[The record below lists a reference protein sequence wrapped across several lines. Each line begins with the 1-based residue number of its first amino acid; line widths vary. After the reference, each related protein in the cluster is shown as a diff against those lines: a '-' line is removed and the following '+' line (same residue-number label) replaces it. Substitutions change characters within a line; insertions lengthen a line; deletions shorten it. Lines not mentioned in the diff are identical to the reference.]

1 MLDIQKYIGTPKII
15 VEELSNGTSRYEIQ
29 YLPRWFGY
37 TLWNAMRRIMLWYD
51 FGAAIT
57 WLKIHWYTHEYQVVD
72 WMKET
77 IVDFMLNLKKIRFK
91 LDEDSD
97 SLQWVNQ
104 AFSWVWIYY
113 AKDLNLPGSIS
124 LLNDDDYLFEITDPN
139 LELCFDIRVE
149 KGYWYFSMDFL
160 KDREKQA
167 DLEDVWLILI
177 DNDFR
182 SVEHVTY
189 EVEEVI
195 DDFIWWT
202 KDKLIIDVKMK
213 FGSISSKDFISFA
226 WEVLAS
232 YAKLFIFEDAY
243 IDRSVLV
250 EYEALWKSNDK
261 LPEEENIMTMPID
274 ALPLSERTRNALI
287 KNNVLYV
294 EDLEQKKKWEL
305 LIMKWVGRKAIE
317 EINSALGNIGK
328 ALAG

>member
-1 MLDIQKYIGTPKII
+1 MLDIQKYIGTPKI
-15 VEELSNGTSRYEIQ
+15 VFEDLSDGISKYEIQ
-29 YLPRWFGY
+29 YLPRGFGY

-51 FGAAIT
+51 FGGAIT
-57 WLKIHWYTHEYQVVD
+57 WLKIHWYTHEYQVID

-77 IVDFMLNLKKIRFK
+77 IVDFMLNLKKLRFK
-91 LDEDSD
+91 VDENSD

-104 AFSWVWIYY
+104 TFSWVWVYS
-113 AKDLNLPGSIS
+113 AKDFKLPSWIS
-124 LLNDDDYLFEITDPN
+124 LLNDNYLFEITDPN
-139 LELCFDIRVE
+139 LELSFDVRIE

-160 KDREKQA
+160 KDREKQS

-182 SVEHVTY
+182 VVDHVTY
-189 EVEEVI
+189 EVEEII

-202 KDKLIIDVKMK
+202 KDKLTVEVKMK
-213 FGSISSKDFISFA
+213 FWSLSSKDFMAFA

-232 YAKLFIFEDAY
+232 YAKLFIFDDAY
-243 IDRSVLV
+243 IDKSILV
-250 EYEALWKSNDK
+250 EYESLWKDNEK

-287 KNNVLYV
+287 KNEILYV

-305 LIMKWVGRKAIE
+305 LIMKWVWRKAIE
-317 EINSALGNIGK
+317 EINSALWNIGK
-328 ALAG
+328 ALAW